1 MYFERSKGAL
11 KDLGAAHGLVMEPDE
26 LIEGGAGHAENQ
38 GNSMAIERA
47 TKESAEDFKAHE
59 HDYLE
64 FTRLFKFG
72 AIGAFA
78 VAMIVLLIL

>member
-1 MYFERSKGAL
+1 
-11 KDLGAAHGLVMEPDE
+11 
-26 LIEGGAGHAENQ
+26 
-38 GNSMAIERA
+38 MAIEPA
-47 TKESAEDFKAHE
+47 TNQSPEDFKAHE

-78 VAMIVLLIL
+78 VAMIVILIL

>member
-1 MYFERSKGAL
+1 
-11 KDLGAAHGLVMEPDE
+11 MEPAL
-26 LIEGGAGHAENQ
+26 LIEGGATIAENQ
-38 GNSMAIERA
+38 GNSMAIEPA
-47 TKESAEDFKAHE
+47 SKETPEDFKAHE

-72 AIGAFA
+72 AIGAFV

>member
-1 MYFERSKGAL
+1 M
-11 KDLGAAHGLVMEPDE
+11 
-26 LIEGGAGHAENQ
+26 LIEGGTIIAENQ
-38 GNSMAIERA
+38 GTSMAVKPA
-47 TKESAEDFKAHE
+47 TNESPEDFKAHE

-72 AIGAFA
+72 AIGAFV